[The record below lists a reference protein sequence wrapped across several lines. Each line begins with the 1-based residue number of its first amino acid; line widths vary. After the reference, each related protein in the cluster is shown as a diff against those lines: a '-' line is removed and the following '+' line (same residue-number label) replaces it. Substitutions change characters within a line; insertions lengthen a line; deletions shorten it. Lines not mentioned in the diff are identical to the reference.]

1 MITIATIFLFIVY
14 LFFCTWLLTK
24 SGFIKRSGLS
34 TKMVVVLF
42 ILKVGVGCLSGA
54 IVHQSMKADTWGFHR
69 AALKEYLLF
78 KQQPTAYC
86 TNLFT
91 TGYSYG
97 YAGFLQTK
105 NSYWNDLKDNLIVKF
120 ISVLHVFSGGRYYV
134 NVILYNFLL
143 FFGFVALYRMYK
155 MVYPTSKNVLI
166 IGCFLLPSCIFFTST
181 IHKEGVVAAALGMVV
196 YNVYQLLYSYTKV
209 IARLAMVL
217 AGLLLLLFLR
227 NYVLLALLPALI
239 VWYCLAKSKAN
250 KWIVSLL
257 VYMLLLLCFFNVQRV
272 FNYINLVGFFVQ
284 KQADFLALDKGNTT
298 LPVTQLSGTATSF
311 IATLPQ
317 AINHSICRPYITD
330 YTLSVQL
337 IPFAIELIGYQ
348 LLLLLCICF
357 YKKSKSISAT
367 PFILVIFGCTVLI
380 IIGYIVP
387 AVGEIVRYR
396 SLYLPFIIIPILQA
410 INWQKLKEKFYIKK

>member
-1 MITIATIFLFIVY
+1 MATIVTIFLFIAY
-14 LFFCTWLLTK
+14 LFLCTWVLTK

-78 KQQPTAYC
+78 NQQPMAYC

-97 YAGFLQTK
+97 HAGFLQTK

-143 FFGFVALYRMYK
+143 FFGFVALYRVYK
-155 MVYPTSKNVLI
+155 MVYPTSKNELI

-181 IHKEGVVAAALGMVV
+181 IHKEGVVAAAIGIIV
-196 YNVYQLLYSYTKV
+196 YNVYQLLYGHTKV
-209 IARLAMVL
+209 IVRLLVVL
-217 AGLLLLLFLR
+217 VSLLLLLFLR
-227 NYVLLALLPALI
+227 NYILLALLPAFV
-239 VWYCLAKSKAN
+239 VWYCLAKLKAN
-250 KWIVSLL
+250 KWAVSLL
-257 VYMLLLLCFFNVQRV
+257 VYIILLFCFFNVQRV
-272 FNYINLVGFFVQ
+272 FTHINLVGFFVQ

-298 LPVTQLSGTATSF
+298 LPVTQLTSTAISF
-311 IATLPQ
+311 ISTLPQ

-330 YTLSVQL
+330 YALSVQL

-348 LLLLLCICF
+348 MLLLLCICF
-357 YKKSKSISAT
+357 YKKPINKLAT

-410 INWQKLKEKFYIKK
+410 INWQKLQGLFNIKK